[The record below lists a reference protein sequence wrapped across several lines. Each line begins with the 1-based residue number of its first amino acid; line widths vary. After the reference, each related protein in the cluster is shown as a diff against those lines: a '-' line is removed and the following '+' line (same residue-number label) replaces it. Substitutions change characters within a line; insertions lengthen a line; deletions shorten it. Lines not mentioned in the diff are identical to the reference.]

1 MNINFIKPKQKS
13 SFINSRSPVS
23 RCISSISIFMI
34 AILMGSLAWGQLAT
48 TDLNTQTPEDLVN
61 KLLGNGI
68 SVSNI
73 SYTGAD
79 NSAGTFN
86 GGTGI
91 IGFEEGIVLSS
102 GNISNVIG
110 PNTSDGITGDNALP
124 GDADLNTLIP
134 GYTTYDSTV
143 LEFDFIPQDSDVISF
158 QYVFTSDEYN
168 EWTNTAFNDVF
179 GFFLNGANVALLP
192 GTNTAVSINNVNGGN
207 PFGTAA
213 SNPQCYLNND
223 LSDSGGSINTEM
235 DGLTIVFSVDAQV
248 NPGVINHIKLA
259 IADAGDRILDSNIF
273 LKAESFVSMPA
284 DTDSDGIPDSE
295 DNCVMAYNPDQAD
308 TDGDGIGDE
317 CDVDDP
323 VVPDDPGAELGF
335 SKITGGGTVA
345 AADFGKP
352 HHHSFG
358 FNIRNAVNGLEVKL
372 EYNSNHTGKA
382 SAKKGEASPL
392 QIKIKGMASKVYPP
406 IEGVR
411 GVEFDALC
419 TVRTLNSNNERK
431 LQMCH
436 VRIVDNGEPGTGN
449 AKKGT
454 PADEFELTVT
464 DLEDGTEI
472 HLSGIDPSLT
482 RGNIKTHK

>member
-1 MNINFIKPKQKS
+1 MNFNFFISKYKS
-13 SFINSRSPVS
+13 GLTVL
-23 RCISSISIFMI
+23 RCISSISVLMLFV
-34 AILMGSLAWGQLAT
+34 LMGSHAWGQLVT
-48 TDLNTQTPEDLVN
+48 TDLSYQSPEDLVN
-61 KLLGNGI
+61 KLLGSGI
-68 SVSNI
+68 TASNI
-73 SYTGAD
+73 SYTGAT

-91 IGFEEGIVLSS
+91 IGFEEGIILSS

-110 PNTSDGITGDNALP
+110 PNTSDAITADNVLP

-134 GYTTYDSTV
+134 GYTTYDGTI
-143 LEFDFIPQDSDVISF
+143 LEFDFIPESKDVISF

-179 GFFLNGANVALLP
+179 GFFLNGVNVALLP
-192 GTNTAVSINNVNGGN
+192 GTNIAVSINNVNGGN

-213 SNPQCYLNND
+213 SNPQYYLNND
-223 LSDSGGSINTEM
+223 LSDGGGNINTEM
-235 DGLTIVFSVDAQV
+235 DGITVVFSVDAQV
-248 NPGVINHIKLA
+248 NQGETNHIKLA
-259 IADAGDRILDSNIF
+259 IADAGDRILDSNVF
-273 LKAESFVSMPA
+273 LKAESFVNQQP
-284 DTDSDGIPDSE
+284 DTDDDGIPDSE
-295 DNCVMAYNPDQAD
+295 DNCIMTSNPDQTD
-308 TDGDGIGDE
+308 SDGDGIGDE
-317 CDVDDP
+317 CDENVLDDP
-323 VVPDDPGAELGF
+323 DTELGF

-345 AADFGKP
+345 AADLGKP

-382 SAKKGEASPL
+382 SAKKGKGEDSPL
-392 QIKIKGMASKVYPP
+392 QIKIKGMATKVYTP
-406 IEGVR
+406 IDGVL

-449 AKKGT
+449 AKKNT
-454 PADEFELTVT
+454 LADEFELRVT
-464 DLEDGTEI
+464 DLEDSSKDI
-472 HLSGIDPSLT
+472 HLSGNNPSLT
-482 RGNIKTHK
+482 RGNIKVHK